1 MEKYIEKLLNII
13 DLSEGF
19 YIESGANDGI
29 SQSYTYELEK
39 KGWEGILIEPSL
51 ASFNE
56 CVKNRSK
63 DNYFLNC
70 ALVNSEE
77 LTEISGDFNGSL
89 ISSINA
95 ERYKGYNNNVDNRN
109 ILTKVKCFTLNSILN
124 RLDIEKIDL
133 LSLDV
138 EGYELEVLQG
148 LNLKKYKPNYIIIE
162 VYEKQKKDIFKLM
175 EENNYQLYSNL
186 TNYNLLEF
194 PSWDGSH
201 NDYLFKINL

>member
-1 MEKYIEKLLNII
+1 MEKYIEKLLKII
-13 DLSEGF
+13 DFSDGF
-19 YIESGANDGI
+19 YIEAGANDGI

-39 KGWEGILIEPSL
+39 KGWKGILVEPSL

-56 CVKNRSK
+56 CIKNRSK
-63 DNYFLNC
+63 DNHFFNC

-95 ERYKGYNNNVDNRN
+95 QRYKGYNNNSDNRN
-109 ILTKVKCFTLNSILN
+109 ILTKVKSFTLNYILDKLN
-124 RLDIEKIDL
+124 IENIDL

-148 LNLKKYKPNYIIIE
+148 LNLEKYKPKYILIE
-162 VYEKQKKDIFKLM
+162 VYDKQKKDIFKMM
-175 EENNYQLYSNL
+175 EDNNYKLISNL
-186 TNYNLLEF
+186 TGYNLLDF
-194 PSWDGSH
+194 PNWDGTC